1 MSLTSFVYK
10 TQDDEVFGGN
20 AGGETPTERQTVED
34 GPAHAD
40 LRIKLK
46 PKEALQVM
54 IQMRAMLSAGVPL
67 LAAMRSLIEHATTP
81 ESEKV
86 LRKITAVVEGGHDL
100 SYAFDCLPN
109 CFEKYAVHLLA
120 AGEQAGAL
128 EESLDRSIELLT
140 NQIELGSKIKAA
152 LTYPGFLMFM
162 TFTMTLGILYFL
174 VPKFEGLMMKRPDE
188 LPWTTKLVLSA
199 SQLLHSAPE
208 LVFGG
213 IITVIAAFLIALK
226 SKKSRAVIFDA
237 VSKMPV
243 IGDLI
248 FKAYLSR
255 SVGTLALTLE
265 SGVPILTGLEHAR
278 QVSELPRLQAQWEKA
293 AVTVRDGRPMHTV
306 MCGKEMPPAL
316 TQMIVAGESSGSLD
330 SSLRKAAEFLD
341 AETKAALNTFTS
353 LLGPATVVLAGAVV
367 GFIVVSLM
375 TPILTMAKYVG

>member
-1 MSLTSFVYK
+1 
-10 TQDDEVFGGN
+10 
-20 AGGETPTERQTVED
+20 
-34 GPAHAD
+34 
-40 LRIKLK
+40 
-46 PKEALQVM
+46 
-54 IQMRAMLSAGVPL
+54 
-67 LAAMRSLIEHATTP
+67 
-81 ESEKV
+81 
-86 LRKITAVVEGGHDL
+86 
-100 SYAFDCLPN
+100 
-109 CFEKYAVHLLA
+109 
-120 AGEQAGAL
+120 
-128 EESLDRSIELLT
+128 
-140 NQIELGSKIKAA
+140 
-152 LTYPGFLMFM
+152 
-162 TFTMTLGILYFL
+162 
-174 VPKFEGLMMKRPDE
+174 MKRPDE

-213 IITVIAAFLIALK
+213 IVAVIAALLIALK
-226 SKKSRAVIFDA
+226 SKKSRAVIFDV

-278 QVSELPRLQAQWEKA
+278 QVSELPRLQAQWVKA

-353 LLGPATVVLAGAVV
+353 LLGPATVVLAGGVV

>member
-1 MSLTSFVYK
+1 MK
-10 TQDDEVFGGN
+10 TTLFGGT
-20 AGGETPTERQTVED
+20 AQKDDVLGGSVGGEVLEKRQATED
-34 GPAHAD
+34 GPALVD

-46 PKEALQVM
+46 PKDALQVM
-54 IQMRAMLSAGVPL
+54 IQMRAMLNAGVPL
-67 LAAMRSLIEHATTP
+67 LAAMRTLIEHATTP

-86 LRKITAVVEGGHDL
+86 LRKITSVVESGHDL

-109 CFEKYAVHLLA
+109 CFEKYVVHLLA

-128 EESLDRSIELLT
+128 DESLGRSIELLT
-140 NQIELGSKIKAA
+140 NQIELGAKIKAA

-199 SQLLHSAPE
+199 SQTLHAAPE

-213 IITVIAAFLIALK
+213 IILVICAFLFALK

-278 QVSELPRLQAQWEKA
+278 QVSELPRLQAQWEKTA
-293 AVTVRDGRPMHTV
+293 AVVRDGRPMHTAL
-306 MCGKEMPPAL
+306 CGKEMPPAL

-341 AETKAALNTFTS
+341 AETQAALTAFTA
-353 LLGPATVVLAGAVV
+353 LLGPATVVVAGALV